1 MRAHTNS
8 TLRLLSA
15 LSVVIAHGLIAETY
29 VFDFSTGDSA
39 SIVLES
45 DADARDLGI
54 EFKHALP
61 SGTYEIVLV
70 GNSRFII
77 PVDRGRLRVEN
88 ENKAEISKIELITPI
103 FSINETFAITEAFH
117 NAFDLPLDN
126 FYAWAQPAKEGKFP
140 RDFYGKTFK
149 SNYPS
154 IGMTVHSSY
163 NKDIPFFVTYHF
175 NWDNWLHERR
185 GTSAE
190 SNTLQDFTFD
200 IPKIVESVK
209 AEASEPPI
217 VEDSEPVAK
226 SEEIYEEEPVEA
238 VFDEVE
244 KTKAS
249 EEPTEQSSNWWLWL
263 IGAVVVVGGI
273 GLALRRKS

>member
-1 MRAHTNS
+1 MRAHTNP
-8 TLRLLSA
+8 TAGLLFV
-15 LSVVIAHGLIAETY
+15 LSVVCAYSLMAEAY

-45 DADARDLGI
+45 DIAARDLGI

-61 SGTYEIVLV
+61 SGTYEIVLA

-88 ENKAEISKIELITPI
+88 ENKSEISKVELITPI
-103 FSINETFAITEAFH
+103 LTIDETFAVTEAFH
-117 NAFDLPLDN
+117 DALGLSLDD
-126 FYAWAQPAKEGKFP
+126 FYAWAQPAEEDKFP

-163 NKDIPFFVTYHF
+163 NKEIPFFITYHF

-190 SNTLQDFTFD
+190 SNTIQNFTFD
-200 IPKIVESVK
+200 VPKILESVK
-209 AEASEPPI
+209 PEAVEAPAAEPQEPTP
-217 VEDSEPVAK
+217 EPDEV
-226 SEEIYEEEPVEA
+226 YEEREPIEVI
-238 VFDEVE
+238 FDEVE
-244 KTKAS
+244 ES
-249 EEPTEQSSNWWLWL
+249 EPSEDALPSSMPQT
-263 IGAVVVVGGI
+263 
-273 GLALRRKS
+273 